1 MKINFLTILT
11 SGILLLAQAEA
22 GELKVGFAQ
31 LSITPD
37 LIDQWVDVNN
47 DAQFDPDI
55 DLWTDVNGN
64 EKFDAVWMAGFQKQ
78 TTCSGHQR
86 QPYGSGRSN

>member
-1 MKINFLTILT
+1 MKKDFLTLIIF
-11 SGILLLAQAEA
+11 GILIIARAQAE
-22 GELKVGFAQ
+22 ELKVGFSQ

-37 LIDQWVDVNN
+37 LIDHWIDVNN

-64 EKFDAVWMAGFQKQ
+64 GKFDAVWMAGFQKQ
-78 TTCSGHQR
+78 RPAQGI
-86 QPYGSGRSN
+86 

>member
-1 MKINFLTILT
+1 MKNILFT
-11 SGILLLAQAEA
+11 LIIFGILSLTRAHA
-22 GELKVGFAQ
+22 GELQVGFAQ

-64 EKFDAVWMAGFQKQ
+64 GKFDAVWMAGFQ
-78 TTCSGHQR
+78 
-86 QPYGSGRSN
+86 N